1 MDNKPPVTEEQKDR
15 QNNAE
20 WEPIPGVRLKKKWV
34 WLLAASILLSLAVP
48 LALGGFRQFELLHR
62 LSWCAAIALAM
73 LAFISWGF
81 NALRTQM
88 LMAALG
94 QGISFWTAAFT
105 TISAEFAGVSTPAAV
120 GMPAAYT
127 FLFHN
132 LGVTVGEALGLVSV
146 IVVTDLV
153 YFGTIMTLAVLVEVF
168 IGTGAEHSPKL
179 AALIMA
185 IIVGGALLFTA
196 LVLNFRRVYHFVG
209 RQMEKVPWLARKR
222 YSLARGTVRFL
233 KALRLLRKMSWRQ
246 LAKLYLIT
254 LGFWL
259 PRYLVLIVVVSLVGA
274 SIPFFYLILVQ
285 GVLNMAGQ
293 ILLMPG
299 GGGTEDA
306 GYAAFLSPYMG
317 LEALAFT
324 LLVWRTY
331 TFYWYLIIGGP
342 IFLYETGGAARKLLR
357 GKT

>member
-1 MDNKPPVTEEQKDR
+1 MENSRPVTEEKRDQ
-15 QNNAE
+15 QSNAV
-20 WEPIPGVRLKKKWV
+20 WEPFPGVRLKKSWV
-34 WLLAASILLSLAVP
+34 WLLVASILLSLAVP
-48 LALGGFRQFELLHR
+48 LALGGFKQFELLHR
-62 LSWCAAIALAM
+62 LSRWAAIVLTM
-73 LAFISWGF
+73 LALISWAF
-81 NALRTQM
+81 NSLRTQM

-94 QGISFWTAAFT
+94 QSISFRKAALV

-120 GMPAAYT
+120 GMPATYT

-132 LGVTVGEALGLVSV
+132 LGNSVGEALGLVSV

-168 IGTGAEHSPKL
+168 IGTGAQHSPKL
-179 AALIMA
+179 AALIA
-185 IIVGGALLFTA
+185 LIIVGGSLAFAA

-209 RQMEKVPWLARKR
+209 RQMEKVPWLACKR

-233 KALRLLRKMSWRQ
+233 KAVRLLRKMPRRQ
-246 LAKLYLIT
+246 LVKLYLIT

-259 PRYLVLIVVVSLVGA
+259 PRYLVLVVVVYLVGA

-324 LLVWRTY
+324 LLVWRVY

-342 IFLYETGGAARKLLR
+342 IFLYETGGAAHKLLR
-357 GKT
+357 GKR

>member
-1 MDNKPPVTEEQKDR
+1 MFNSRPITEEKKD
-15 QNNAE
+15 QQSSAV
-20 WEPIPGVRLKKKWV
+20 WEPLPGLRLKKSWV
-34 WLLAASILLSLAVP
+34 WLLLASILLSLAVP
-48 LALGGFRQFELLHR
+48 LALGGIQQFKLLHR
-62 LSWCAAIALAM
+62 LSWWAAIALAM

-81 NALRTQM
+81 NSLRIQM
-88 LMAALG
+88 LMSALG
-94 QGISFWTAAFT
+94 QSISFRTAVLT

-120 GMPAAYT
+120 GMPATYT

-132 LGVTVGEALGLVSV
+132 LGVTVGEALGLVGI

-153 YFGTIMTLAVLVEVF
+153 YFASIMGLAILVEVF
-168 IGTGAEHSPKL
+168 IGTGAQHSPKL
-179 AALIMA
+179 AALIA
-185 IIVGGALLFTA
+185 VIIVGGALAIAA
-196 LVLNFRRVYHFVG
+196 LVLNFRRVYRFVG

-233 KALRLLRKMSWRQ
+233 KAVRTLKKMSWLE

-254 LGFWL
+254 MGFWL
-259 PRYLVLIVVVSLVGA
+259 PRYLVLIVVVYLVGA
-274 SIPFFYLILVQ
+274 SVPFAYLLLVQ

-306 GYAAFLSPYMG
+306 GYAALLSSYMG

-342 IFLYETGGAARKLLR
+342 IFLYETGGAAHRLLR
-357 GKT
+357 GKR